1 MIKLKNPLP
10 SATGFEGSNPSTPK
24 DPKGTLRFW
33 PATPNKSSAT
43 HHMMQHSPRFASSS
57 NLSPGMLSVSV
68 ATSPFPHLKRR
79 LAMAIGQP
87 LISPNL
93 PKPADRTSNPK
104 TFRLLST
111 AAPNKCYTQFGER
124 GIGCQGPLDLILAAV
139 FIVVLKRLLK

>member
-1 MIKLKNPLP
+1 MDLRQHGMIRLKNPLP

-111 AAPNKCYTQFGER
+111 AAPNKCTPSLESVALVAR
-124 GIGCQGPLDLILAAV
+124 DLLT
-139 FIVVLKRLLK
+139 